1 MGNQMPNRCMVPCN
15 PVCCAMC
22 FHQDTGREADGEHKT
37 GNIFANAAS
46 VLSMAAEEIS
56 LDDHLEKE
64 LANEVELWR
73 METSTPAIHGGDAY
87 RAMFAPMDK
96 LDRLGGS
103 SALESDSVLS
113 SPDGR
118 LESIEDI
125 DDMTEYGESRGRG
138 SGDFYGNGRRK
149 LAPVG
154 TTGLREGTGLST
166 EDSGMR
172 QTTSSPLTQTQSR
185 EGTTTTWREVTA
197 LNHEASSTT
206 WRETTALNP
215 EALATTPPLSAQAL
229 GPLPSTL
236 EDDPSPSGEIRD
248 RVISLGAR
256 PSPGATTTSNVHLG
270 PTVAGFSSSSG
281 NPGNSPTPAGPSS
294 GVLPQSQGL
303 SPLQHGQTD
312 VPEYDQ
318 ALPTEVS
325 SRSSSL
331 DSFVG
336 FIEDPLEKEMQDQVR
351 EPIGYLHGAWVATS
365 PDQKYDLAGYFNDP
379 EGNMP
384 VKSLAMEPIDHRG
397 QRVPSLAGLPTKMM
411 QGVRADRDA
420 F

>member
-37 GNIFANAAS
+37 GSIFANAAS

-73 METSTPAIHGGDAY
+73 METSSTAMHGGDVY
-87 RAMFAPMDK
+87 RTVFAPMDK
-96 LDRLGGS
+96 LQKIGGN
-103 SALESDSVLS
+103 LDLDSNSVMS
-113 SPDGR
+113 SPGGR

-125 DDMTEYGESRGRG
+125 DDMAEYGESRGRG
-138 SGDFYGNGRRK
+138 SGDLYGNGRRK
-149 LAPVG
+149 LAPLLG
-154 TTGLREGTGLST
+154 TGLREGTGLST

-185 EGTTTTWREVTA
+185 EGTSTTWREVTT
-197 LNHEASSTT
+197 LHHEASSTT
-206 WRETTALNP
+206 WREVTTLHP
-215 EALATTPPLSAQAL
+215 EAL

-236 EDDPSPSGEIRD
+236 EDDTSASGEIRD

-256 PSPGATTTSNVHLG
+256 PLPGITTSIAHLG

-281 NPGNSPTPAGPSS
+281 PPNISLTPTGPSS
-294 GVLPQSQGL
+294 GVIPQSQGL
-303 SPLQHGQTD
+303 LPLQHGQTD

-318 ALPTEVS
+318 ALPAEVS
-325 SRSSSL
+325 SHSSSEE
-331 DSFVG
+331 DSFPG
-336 FIEDPLEKEMQDQVR
+336 FLEDPLEREISVR
-351 EPIGYLHGAWVATS
+351 EPLGGILHGSWVTTPG
-365 PDQKYDLAGYFNDP
+365 PDQKYDVSGYFNGP
-379 EGNMP
+379 E
-384 VKSLAMEPIDHRG
+384 VKTLAMDPIVHHG
-397 QRVPSLAGLPTKMM
+397 QRVPALAGHLPTKMM

>member
-1 MGNQMPNRCMVPCN
+1 
-15 PVCCAMC
+15 MC

-37 GNIFANAAS
+37 GSIFANAAS

-73 METSTPAIHGGDAY
+73 METSSTAMAGDAY
-87 RAMFAPMDK
+87 RTVFAPLDK
-96 LDRLGGS
+96 MEKIAGS
-103 SALESDSVLS
+103 SALDSNSVLS
-113 SPDGR
+113 SPDR

-125 DDMTEYGESRGRG
+125 DDLTEYGESRGRG
-138 SGDFYGNGRRK
+138 SADFYGNGRRK

-154 TTGLREGTGLST
+154 TTGIRESTGLST

-185 EGTTTTWREVTA
+185 EGTNITWREVTT
-197 LNHEASSTT
+197 LQHEATA
-206 WRETTALNP
+206 WREVTTLHP
-215 EALATTPPLSAQAL
+215 EVQNV

-236 EDDPSPSGEIRD
+236 EDDSQAPSGEIRE

-256 PSPGATTTSNVHLG
+256 PLPGAPLPGSTTSTAAHLG
-270 PTVAGFSSSSG
+270 PSATGVSTSSG
-281 NPGNSPTPAGPSS
+281 PPSGSPTAPTGPSS
-294 GVLPQSQGL
+294 GAIPQSQGL
-303 SPLQHGQTD
+303 VPVQHEQTD

-318 ALPTEVS
+318 ALPNEVS
-325 SRSSSL
+325 SRSSSEE
-331 DSFVG
+331 DSFPG
-336 FIEDPLEKEMQDQVR
+336 FIEDPFEKDIQEQVR
-351 EPIGYLHGAWVATS
+351 EPYAHGAWVSPGGAT
-365 PDQKYDLAGYFNDP
+365 QYDVSGYFEVP
-379 EGNMP
+379 EGTIA
-384 VKSLAMEPIDHRG
+384 VKTLAMDPIVHHG
-397 QRVPSLAGLPTKMM
+397 QRVPVVEAPGEPKNGAGKWRRSPQALGSHMPTKIA